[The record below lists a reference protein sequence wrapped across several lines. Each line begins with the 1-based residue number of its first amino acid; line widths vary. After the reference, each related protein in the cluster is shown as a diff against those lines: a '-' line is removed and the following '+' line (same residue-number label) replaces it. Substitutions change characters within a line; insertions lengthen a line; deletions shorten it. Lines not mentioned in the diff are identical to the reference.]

1 MTSAKF
7 WDFLTPFPPCPHLG
21 LIYSTKFTQP
31 PLLHLLLGKPP
42 LSVDVIYG
50 CPLKVLTLDL
60 EKHLGPDL
68 EEALFVAVDF
78 MYFKEMM
85 DVPSEM
91 LFKVLRV
98 AKCLNVVKVLESAC
112 ALLNPATSEEWL
124 CLYNTSRAD
133 IVF

>member
-1 MTSAKF
+1 M
-7 WDFLTPFPPCPHLG
+7 
-21 LIYSTKFTQP
+21 
-31 PLLHLLLGKPP
+31 
-42 LSVDVIYG
+42 
-50 CPLKVLTLDL
+50 TLDL
-60 EKHLGPDL
+60 KKHLGPDL

-124 CLYNTSRAD
+124 CLYSTSRELRNPL
-133 IVF
+133 IHRKVML